1 MVHYLDVVDLVW
13 VDINWSELIS
23 TPVLDTVS
31 ITSSSQTTL
40 KINQAVIER
49 RRTIFTHCS
58 TVYFRNSAELETKGQ
73 F

>member
-23 TPVLDTVS
+23 TPVLDTVP
-31 ITSSSQTTL
+31 ITSSNQTTL
-40 KINQAVIER
+40 KINQAVIGR
-49 RRTIFTHCS
+49 RQTIFTPCT

>member
-1 MVHYLDVVDLVW
+1 MVHYLGVVDLVW

-40 KINQAVIER
+40 KINRAVMGR
-49 RRTIFTHCS
+49 RRIIFTRARL
-58 TVYFRNSAELETKGQ
+58 YIFEILLN
-73 F
+73 